1 MSWDKAIEWE
11 QETADL
17 LADGGFVPKQ
27 DASELFDRRFEGL
40 AAKAV
45 PATYRVAS

>member
-1 MSWDKAIEWE
+1 MKWE

-17 LADGGFVPKQ
+17 LAAGGFVK
-27 DASELFDRRFEGL
+27 AFKVGSLFDRRFEGI

-45 PATYRVAS
+45 PAEYRK